1 MKRAIN
7 ILLALT
13 LAAICLSVCARAAMR
28 ICDTAGIIA
37 LFRSDDET
45 MSASKEIKTHNLG
58 ALQFNGIEASSAAMV
73 TVREAGNPNRD
84 VILRVSENLAEHI
97 EMKVRGDILEIGFK
111 RNFNLNGLRLL
122 GNFTFEVS
130 VPHSD
135 ELSSLTAAG
144 SAQIDVAS
152 PLTAVKVALKAA
164 GASRITAPVECT
176 MCEVEAAGASKII
189 LTGHCTKLEAGAS
202 GASKID
208 AEQCESINCA
218 AEAVGASKVTVWCTG
233 TLSANA
239 VGASKVAYRGDCTLK
254 KSAFGASS
262 VKKMD

>member
-1 MKRAIN
+1 MKRGIN

-28 ICDTAGIIA
+28 ICDVMGVVA
-37 LFRSDDET
+37 LYRSDDET

-58 ALQFNGIEASSAAMV
+58 ALQFNGIEASAAAMV

-84 VILRVSENLAEHI
+84 VILRVNENLAEHV
-97 EMKVRGDILEIGFK
+97 EMKVRGGILEIGFK
-111 RNFNLNGLRLL
+111 RSFNLNGLRAL

-176 MCEVEAAGASKII
+176 MCEVEAAGASKIR
-189 LTGHCTKLEAGAS
+189 LTGHCTKLEAEAA
-202 GASKID
+202 GASKVD
-208 AEQCESINCA
+208 ASECESVNCT
-218 AEAVGASKVTVWCTG
+218 AEAVGASKILVWCTG
-233 TLSANA
+233 SLSADA
-239 VGASKVAYRGDCTLK
+239 VGASKVAYRGDCALK
-254 KSAFGASS
+254 KSAVGASS